1 MFSDKFGL
9 TQAVLDGRK
18 TMTRRFIP
26 EEIGDVHYRPT
37 VANCHFFADK
47 NDHEIVPA
55 YHIGEEVAVAQ
66 NYEQAGWNPDTLQ
79 QTYVKKPTIFPDLD
93 EYDTM
98 CGLIDLPLKYHKGW
112 TNKMFVLGDLM
123 PHRIKITNIK
133 AERLQDISDEDCLKE
148 GIFRCTGLLTGG
160 YSFTGFPVN
169 KNELQFCRYP
179 REAFAKLIDCIS
191 GKGTWDKNPYVFAYD
206 FKLIQ

>member
-1 MFSDKFGL
+1 
-9 TQAVLDGRK
+9 
-18 TMTRRFIP
+18 MTRRFIP

-37 VANCHFFADK
+37 VANCHFFADN

-66 NYEQAGWNPDTLQ
+66 SYETLANSGTRQLTLMMETSSTFKKKYCGAGWN
-79 QTYVKKPTIFPDLD
+79 
-93 EYDTM
+93 
-98 CGLIDLPLKYHKGW
+98 
-112 TNKMFVLGDLM
+112 NKMFVNSEEM
-123 PHRIKITNIK
+123 PHRIRITDIK
-133 AERLQDISDEDCLKE
+133 VERLQDISDEDCLKE
-148 GIFRCTGLLTGG
+148 GIFRSTGLLTGG
-160 YSFTGFPVN
+160 YSFAGFPAQ

-179 REAFAKLIDCIS
+179 REAFARLIDCIS

>member
-26 EEIGDVHYRPT
+26 EEIGEVHYRPT

-47 NDHEIVPA
+47 NDHEVSPT
-55 YHIGEEVAVAQ
+55 YHIGEIVAIAQ
-66 NYEQAGWNPDTLQ
+66 SYKEIKQDMEMLYVGRKATEWQEHIYNCMINLPYNHAGWN
-79 QTYVKKPTIFPDLD
+79 
-93 EYDTM
+93 
-98 CGLIDLPLKYHKGW
+98 
-112 TNKMFVLGDLM
+112 NKMFVRPDLM
-123 PHRIKITNIK
+123 PHQIKITGIK
-133 AERLQDISDEDCLKE
+133 VERLQDINHEECLKE
-148 GIFRCTGLLTGG
+148 GIGKFHDMLHPILIEYGWRVLG
-160 YSFTGFPVN
+160 
-169 KNELQFCRYP
+169 R
-179 REAFAKLIDCIS
+179 RETFSSEKIAFAALINKLS